1 MVKRFDTFARS
12 YVIYVTRVFPGIA
25 EDMRVESS
33 AEQPRRTPRY
43 KLDLRAKIVYRRNGL
58 NQSAMARGQD
68 VSDGGMAMF
77 VPIDFHKDDTIEV
90 EFTLPHSR
98 LPLRIQAVVRNKDGH
113 RYGVEFLNLGEA
125 QKQEIIRMC
134 EAMIRT

>member
-1 MVKRFDTFARS
+1 MYITLDFRR
-12 YVIYVTRVFPGIA
+12 IA
-25 EDMRVESS
+25 EYMRVESPS
-33 AEQPRRTPRY
+33 EQQRRTPRY

-58 NQSAMARGQD
+58 NQSAIARGQD

-113 RYGVEFLNLGEA
+113 HYGLEFLNLGDA

-134 EAMIRT
+134 ESMVRA